1 MKEQEIRIEC
11 RGELENLPLVTV
23 LAREICHRILK
34 DKVDKSYCRDV
45 DLCVSEAF
53 TNAVKYGRSSRD
65 APKVHLCFLLFKDR
79 MTIKVGDEGPGF
91 SLEEVP
97 LPNLNIA
104 SERGYGLFLIRKK
117 MDEVGYHR
125 GPERNFLEM
134 TKFYPDTG
142 GGSD

>member
-1 MKEQEIRIEC
+1 MKEQEIQLRC
-11 RGELENLPLVTV
+11 RGKLGNLPLVTA
-23 LAREICHRILK
+23 LAREICTRILNK
-34 DKVDKSYCRDV
+34 KVNKSYCRDV

-53 TNAVKYGRSSRD
+53 TNAVKYGRSSPA
-65 APKVHLCFLLFKDR
+65 APEVHLSFLLFKDR

-97 LPNLNIA
+97 LPNLNVA

-125 GPERNFLEM
+125 GPERNCLVM
-134 TKFYPDTG
+134 TKFYSDTG
-142 GGSD
+142 D